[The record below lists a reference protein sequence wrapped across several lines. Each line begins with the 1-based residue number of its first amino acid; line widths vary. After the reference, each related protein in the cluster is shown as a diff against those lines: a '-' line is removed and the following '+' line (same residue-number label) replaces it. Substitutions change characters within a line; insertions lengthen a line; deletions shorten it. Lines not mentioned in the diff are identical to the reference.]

1 MKFYT
6 KNKAMYFEVCECEGI
21 FGKGKYKLDAFNRI
35 ENTDDYTFE
44 REITE
49 GMVFN
54 SEKDAKI
61 IAEHLSYA
69 YNWGYDDCEDGK

>member
-6 KNKAMYFEVCECEGI
+6 ENKAMYFEVVECDTI
-21 FGKGKYKLDAFNRI
+21 LGKGKYKIDAYNRI
-35 ENTDDYTFE
+35 DHEDYSYE

-54 SEKDAKI
+54 SEKEANI

-69 YNWGYDDCEDGK
+69 YNWGYDDGLDSK